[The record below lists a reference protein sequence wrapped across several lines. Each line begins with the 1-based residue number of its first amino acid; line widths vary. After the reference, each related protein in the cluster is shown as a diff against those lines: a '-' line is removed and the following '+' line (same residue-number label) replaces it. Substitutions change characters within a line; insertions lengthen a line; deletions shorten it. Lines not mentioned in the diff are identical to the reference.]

1 LIAGYK
7 TYIAAVLAVLGA
19 LSGALD
25 GDMTWQQ
32 SAAVVVPAVIGAALR
47 HGLSTS
53 IAALISA
60 IVDSLAK
67 AADQLAKRVDA
78 ILLPFALLTVLG
90 LVACSTVTGNANGDQ
105 TTPRPL
111 DFAWQVT
118 CGSYSQAKA
127 PLAMAEEMGV
137 FDKPARDALLAGLAV
152 ADQLCSAPTPPTDI
166 NAAIAKV
173 NQAAAAVLI
182 AVGRAHGKIPPAPS
196 KG

>member
-1 LIAGYK
+1 
-7 TYIAAVLAVLGA
+7 
-19 LSGALD
+19 
-25 GDMTWQQ
+25 
-32 SAAVVVPAVIGAALR
+32 VIGAALR

-67 AADQLAKRVDA
+67 AADQLAKRVDT
-78 ILLPFALLTVLG
+78 ILLPLALLTALG
-90 LVACSTVTGNANGDQ
+90 LVACSTVMDNGNGNT
-105 TTPRPL
+105 TTPSPL
-111 DFAWQVT
+111 AFAWQVT

-127 PLAMAEEMGV
+127 PLAVAEEMGV
-137 FDKPARDALLAGLAV
+137 FDKPARDALLAGLAA
-152 ADQLCSAPTPPTDI
+152 ADQLCSVPTLPTDI

-182 AVGRAHGKIPPAPS
+182 AVAQAHGKIPPAPS